1 MVVTNQAIFSVG
13 DPQHETI
20 GRTLQV
26 PRMSES
32 EVISAVVRTSVGGL
46 TSDAGISVWKCVFLQ
61 RLPQTLTSLALA
73 RFGQLFHVVDPR
85 QRRSPGW

>member
-32 EVISAVVRTSVGGL
+32 EVISAVSNL
-46 TSDAGISVWKCVFLQ
+46 CVFKLF
-61 RLPQTLTSLALA
+61 R
-73 RFGQLFHVVDPR
+73 QLIKNSSFHFVAETIFKIILY
-85 QRRSPGW
+85 Q